1 MDELIYSSATSLAQS
16 IRDKQV
22 SAAEVVDA
30 YIKRIEEI
38 NPVLNCVIQLSAESA
53 RAQAKEADAGL
64 ARGELKGPL
73 HGVPMTVKDSIAT
86 AGVIT
91 TTGTVG
97 QRSYVPQEDA
107 TVVAKLRGAGAIM
120 LGNTNVPELCLA
132 GEADNLI
139 YGRSSNPYDISRT
152 PGGSSGGEGAAV
164 AAGGTAAGLGS
175 DVGGSIRWPA
185 HCCGIA
191 GLMPTSGRVSRTGH
205 WPPLNGTLDAL
216 FRIGPLARYVEDLGL
231 ILGVISGVDWRDP
244 HIVPMPP
251 SDPSK
256 VDLKSLRVAF
266 FTDNGVRSPTP
277 ETAAVIRSA
286 AKVLSDA
293 GLEVEEARPE
303 GIEECFDIW
312 MKLMGADAGAG
323 IRHLLELAGTQET
336 HFLLDGLIDLLAH
349 EPLSASDFGS
359 LLVRLDEYRGTLLG
373 FMENHDVVLCPVNS
387 GPAMAHGT
395 SLDRLSGISYTV
407 QFNNTDWPAAVVR
420 GGSSDDGLPIG
431 VQIAAAPWREDV
443 ALAVAQQLE
452 TALGGWQRPPI

>member
-1 MDELIYSSATSLAQS
+1 
-16 IRDKQV
+16 
-22 SAAEVVDA
+22 
-30 YIKRIEEI
+30 
-38 NPVLNCVIQLSAESA
+38 
-53 RAQAKEADAGL
+53 
-64 ARGELKGPL
+64 
-73 HGVPMTVKDSIAT
+73 
-86 AGVIT
+86 
-91 TTGTVG
+91 
-97 QRSYVPQEDA
+97 
-107 TVVAKLRGAGAIM
+107 
-120 LGNTNVPELCLA
+120 
-132 GEADNLI
+132 
-139 YGRSSNPYDISRT
+139 
-152 PGGSSGGEGAAV
+152 
-164 AAGGTAAGLGS
+164 
-175 DVGGSIRWPA
+175 
-185 HCCGIA
+185 
-191 GLMPTSGRVSRTGH
+191 MPTSGRVSRTGH

-251 SDPSK
+251 SDSSK